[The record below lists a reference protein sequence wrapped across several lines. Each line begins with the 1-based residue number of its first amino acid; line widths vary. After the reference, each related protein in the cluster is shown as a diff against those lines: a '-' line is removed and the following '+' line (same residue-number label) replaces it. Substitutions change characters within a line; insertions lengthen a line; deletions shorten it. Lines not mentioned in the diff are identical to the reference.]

1 MCQVLRCGFYISTFN
16 LHNNFAR
23 PVFSPLFRG
32 GSRKGKRLAQGH
44 THRGPKSPFQATS
57 WIALFYEIK
66 SPAKFPLRK
75 PELRNWA
82 TLAQK
87 LVVQLRA
94 LRSQTIYCAS
104 LGLSFFICKMSLT
117 RILTKKGCGKVKQFH
132 RKNLA

>member
-1 MCQVLRCGFYISTFN
+1 MCSTLAHLTFTTTLQGQYF
-16 LHNNFAR
+16 LHF
-23 PVFSPLFRG
+23 L
-32 GSRKGKRLAQGH
+32 GKEAGKVRDLPKA

-66 SPAKFPLRK
+66 SAAKFPLRK

-94 LRSQTIYCAS
+94 LRSQTSYCAS